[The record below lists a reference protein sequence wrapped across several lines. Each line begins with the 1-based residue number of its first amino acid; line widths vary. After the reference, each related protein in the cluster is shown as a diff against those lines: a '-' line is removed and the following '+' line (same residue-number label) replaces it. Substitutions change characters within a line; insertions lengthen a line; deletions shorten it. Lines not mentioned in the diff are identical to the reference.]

1 MSWRVYLL
9 FFHDSEKRNDRE
21 KRKGKS
27 ARKVR
32 KLSGKKDKQ
41 SKCKSKLQM
50 DRKNTNIPV
59 VLNTTYNK
67 T

>member
-9 FFHDSEKRNDRE
+9 FFHDSGKRNDR
-21 KRKGKS
+21 KKNKKTTPGMS

-41 SKCKSKLQM
+41 L
-50 DRKNTNIPV
+50 
-59 VLNTTYNK
+59 
-67 T
+67 